1 LKLAIARS
9 LAIEMSQL
17 PAHAKPAKNCHM
29 TTEATTEETQRI
41 DLGDM
46 ALVRTAD
53 GLAIEHVKLA
63 QPKPL
68 DEVQLR
74 NWLKRQL
81 REVF

>member
-1 LKLAIARS
+1 
-9 LAIEMSQL
+9 
-17 PAHAKPAKNCHM
+17 M
-29 TTEATTEETQRI
+29 TTEATTEAPQRI